1 MSYKAL
7 YRKYRPTT
15 FSDVV
20 GQEHITDT
28 LKSELSKGKIFHA
41 YLFTGTRGT
50 GKTSCAKIL
59 AKAVNCLAPENGDP
73 CCECEACRTI
83 DGGEVMD
90 IVEIDAASNNSVD
103 NIRDLR
109 EQVAFTPAKAKYR
122 VYIIDEVHMLTISA
136 FNALLKTLEEPPE
149 HAIFILATTEVHKL
163 PSTILSR
170 CQRFD
175 FKRIDADKITER
187 IKYIASLEDFNVTD
201 GAASMI
207 AAIADGGMRD
217 ALSTLDLCVSAD
229 KNIDE
234 NTVARVCGMAGD
246 EYLTRLADFIKNGET
261 DNALMLVDELY
272 NSSVDMLRLLED
284 MIQHYRNL
292 MIIKT
297 VKNGRRP
304 IVCSAAQLEKLEMSA
319 ETYGIKDIMLTLR
332 VLQDTAVLMQNGNR
346 RSEIELMLIKLC
358 NPTLRTDISSLEQRI
373 TALENARVN
382 TPLQNVVAV
391 PTAAESGDG
400 EIKLRRKAEQPVNAV
415 KPIDE
420 EIPPPFACDEVL
432 REPEEV
438 PPPAEE
444 NAPEVAVPEQAHAYV
459 PTFDNGKMQAN
470 TWQKVLE
477 DLALSAPLLGGI
489 LNGSD
494 AYIDGDFLL
503 VDSRNPQFA
512 ELMNSG
518 NGIYRDKLRRSVE
531 TVTGRTF
538 KLGPYRKKTDAPVTN
553 SLQTLR
559 NRLKDFSVP
568 DKADK

>member
-7 YRKYRPTT
+7 YRKYRPAT

-20 GQEHITDT
+20 GQEHITET
-28 LKSELSKGKIFHA
+28 LKSELSEGKIFHA

-59 AKAVNCLAPENGDP
+59 AKAVNCISPENGDP
-73 CCECEACRTI
+73 CCKCEACRTI
-83 DGGEVMD
+83 DSGEVMD

-109 EQVAFTPAKAKYR
+109 EQVAFTPAAAKYR
-122 VYIIDEVHMLTISA
+122 VYIIDEVHMLTLSA
-136 FNALLKTLEEPPE
+136 FNALLKTLEEPPA

-175 FKRIDADKITER
+175 FKRIDADKIAER
-187 IKYIASLEDFNVTD
+187 IKYIAGLENFTVSD

-229 KNIDE
+229 KSIDE
-234 NTVARVCGMAGD
+234 TTVARVCGMAGD
-246 EYLTRLADFIKNGET
+246 DYLSNLAEFIKNGET
-261 DNALMLVDELY
+261 ENALMLVDKLY

-304 IVCSAAQLEKLEMSA
+304 IVCSAAQLSRLEKSTES
-319 ETYGIKDIMLTLR
+319 YDIKDIMLTLR
-332 VLQDTAVLMQNGNR
+332 ILQDTSVLMQNGNR
-346 RSEIELMLIKLC
+346 RSEMELMLIKLC
-358 NPTLRTDISSLEQRI
+358 NPTLRTDIASLEQRI
-373 TALENARVN
+373 SVLENMK
-382 TPLQNVVAV
+382 
-391 PTAAESGDG
+391 TASAPAPELTSDN
-400 EIKLRRKAEQPVNAV
+400 EIKLRNKSVSPVAASV
-415 KPIDE
+415 ITEE
-420 EIPPPFACDEVL
+420 EIPLPEYSDEIIPEQVDYMPENAQET
-432 REPEEV
+432 EPEQILETSS
-438 PPPAEE
+438 
-444 NAPEVAVPEQAHAYV
+444 EQAFTPV
-459 PTFDNGKMQAN
+459 PSFDNGIMQADI
-470 TWQKVLE
+470 WKKVLK
-477 DLALSAPLLGGI
+477 DLSLSAPLLGGI

-494 AYIDGDFLL
+494 AYIEGEFLL
-503 VDSRNPQFA
+503 IDSKNPQFA

-518 NGIYRDKLRRSVE
+518 NGVYRDKLRRSVE

-553 SLQTLR
+553 SLQNLR

>member
-7 YRKYRPTT
+7 YRKYRPAT

-20 GQEHITDT
+20 GQEHITET
-28 LKSELSKGKIFHA
+28 LKSELSLGKIFHA

-59 AKAVNCLAPENGDP
+59 AKAVNCENPQNGDP
-73 CCECEACRTI
+73 CCNCPTCRSI
-83 DGGEVMD
+83 DSGEVMD

-109 EQVAFTPAKAKYR
+109 EQVAFTPAAAKYR

-136 FNALLKTLEEPPE
+136 FNALLKTLEEPPA

-175 FKRIDADKITER
+175 FKRIDADKITQR
-187 IKYIASLEDFNVTD
+187 IKYIADRENFTVSD
-201 GAASMI
+201 GAAAMI

-234 NTVARVCGMAGD
+234 NTVARVCGMAGED
-246 EYLTRLADFIKNGET
+246 YLSRLADFIKSGKT
-261 DNALMLVDELY
+261 DSALMLVDELY
-272 NSSVDMLRLLED
+272 NASVDMLRLLED

-304 IVCSAAQLEKLEMSA
+304 IVCSADRLERLEKSA
-319 ETYGIKDIMLTLR
+319 ENYDIKDIMLTLR

-358 NPTLRTDISSLEQRI
+358 NPALRTDIASLEQRI
-373 TALENARVN
+373 TALENAPR
-382 TPLQNVVAV
+382 TAPA
-391 PTAAESGDG
+391 PAAETVSNG
-400 EIKLRRKAEQPVNAV
+400 EIKLRFKAEQPSFTNST
-415 KPIDE
+415 DE
-420 EIPPPFACDEVL
+420 EIPL
-432 REPEEV
+432 PEDTDC
-438 PPPAEE
+438 
-444 NAPEVAVPEQAHAYV
+444 AVPENDNPPVTAEPLQGLA
-459 PTFDNGKMQAN
+459 PTENTHTAPEFNNGIMQADV
-470 TWQKVLE
+470 WKKVLT
-477 DLALSAPLLGGI
+477 DLSLSAPLLGGI
-489 LNGSD
+489 LNGSV
-494 AYIDGDFLL
+494 AYIEGEFLL
-503 VDSRNPQFA
+503 IDSKNPQFA

-538 KLGPYRKKTDAPVTN
+538 KLGPYRKKTETPVAN

-568 DKADK
+568 DKATK

>member
-7 YRKYRPTT
+7 YRKYRPAT

-20 GQEHITDT
+20 GQEHITET

-59 AKAVNCLAPENGDP
+59 AKAVNCLSPENGDP

-109 EQVAFTPAKAKYR
+109 EQVAFTPAAAKYR

-136 FNALLKTLEEPPE
+136 FNALLKTLEEPPA

-175 FKRIDADKITER
+175 FKRIDADKIAER
-187 IKYIASLEDFNVTD
+187 IKYIANLEDFTITD

-217 ALSTLDLCVSAD
+217 ALSTLDLCASSD

-246 EYLTRLADFIKNGET
+246 DYLSSLAEFIKNGET
-261 DNALMLVDELY
+261 ESALMLVDKLY

-292 MIIKT
+292 MIVKT

-304 IVCSAAQLEKLEMSA
+304 IICSAAQLNRLESSA
-319 ETYGIKDIMLTLR
+319 ENYDIKDIILTLR
-332 VLQDTAVLMQNGNR
+332 ILQDTSVLMQNGNR
-346 RSEIELMLIKLC
+346 RSEMELMLIKLC
-358 NPTLRTDISSLEQRI
+358 NPTLRTDIASLEQRI
-373 TALENARVN
+373 TALENAKTAGSSAVR
-382 TPLQNVVAV
+382 TTTAPPPVAD
-391 PTAAESGDG
+391 T
-400 EIKLRRKAEQPVNAV
+400 EIKLRTKAVAPEE
-415 KPIDE
+415 PIIPTEE
-420 EIPPPFACDEVL
+420 EIPMPEDTDVVL
-432 REPEEV
+432 SEAENHIPDISPKPISEDI
-438 PPPAEE
+438 PA
-444 NAPEVAVPEQAHAYV
+444 V
-459 PTFDNGKMQAN
+459 PTFDNGIMQAD
-470 TWQKVLE
+470 TWKKVLE
-477 DLALSAPLLGGI
+477 DLSLSAPLLGGI

-494 AYIDGDFLL
+494 AYIEGEFLL
-503 VDSRNPQFA
+503 IDSKNPQFA

-538 KLGPYRKKTDAPVTN
+538 KLGPYRKKAEAPVTN
-553 SLQTLR
+553 SLQNLR